1 MLSYMLVKSASQTV
15 FWSFITIGMY
25 FIVKR
30 LHRRWSFWWLM
41 PLVLTPILVAVMIHV
56 LHVSYQDY
64 FRGTKWLVLLLGPV
78 TVAFAIPIYEQR
90 ALIRKHWPV
99 LLIGVIAGSFTAILS
114 SWALAVLLG
123 LDENLRMS
131 LLPRS
136 ISTPFAMEVS
146 RAIGGTPD
154 LTAIFVIITG
164 ILGAVI
170 GELILMYQS
179 FNSSFARGAFLG
191 VGAHAA
197 GTAQAR
203 KIGHTEGTIA
213 SLAMILV
220 GLLNVLLLP
229 LVIKFLNNA

>member
-1 MLSYMLVKSASQTV
+1 MLVKSATQTV
-15 FWSFITIGMY
+15 FWSFITIGLY
-25 FIVKR
+25 FIVKQ

-41 PLVLTPILVAVMIHV
+41 PLILTPILVAAMIHV

-90 ALIRKHWPV
+90 ALIRKHWLV
-99 LLIGVIAGSFTAILS
+99 LLIGVFAGSFTAILS
-114 SWALAVLLG
+114 SWVLAVLLG
-123 LDENLRMS
+123 LDDNLRLS

-154 LTAIFVIITG
+154 LTAIFVILTG

-170 GELILMYQS
+170 GELILMYLS
-179 FNSSFARGAFLG
+179 FNSSLARGAFLG

-203 KIGHTEGTIA
+203 KIGNTEGTIA

-229 LVIKFLNNA
+229 LISHLLR

>member
-1 MLSYMLVKSASQTV
+1 MFRSILANSATQTV
-15 FWSFITIGMY
+15 FWSLVTIGMY
-25 FIVKR
+25 FLVKQ
-30 LHRRWSFWWLM
+30 LYRRWSFWWLM
-41 PLVLTPILVAVMIHV
+41 PLILAPILVALMLHV
-56 LHVSYQDY
+56 LHVSYHDY

-99 LLIGVIAGSFTAILS
+99 LLIGVIAGSLTSIFS
-114 SWALAVLLG
+114 SWALATLLG
-123 LDENLRMS
+123 LDENLRLS

-146 RAIGGTPD
+146 RVIGGIPD

-164 ILGAVI
+164 ILGAVV
-170 GELILMYQS
+170 GEVILTWLS
-179 FNSSFARGAFLG
+179 LNSSLARGAFFG

-213 SLAMILV
+213 SVAMILV
-220 GLLNVLLLP
+220 GLLNVFLLP
-229 LVIKFLNNA
+229 LLSPLLK

>member
-1 MLSYMLVKSASQTV
+1 MFRHLLTNSATHTV
-15 FWSFITIGMY
+15 FWSFITISLY
-25 FIVKR
+25 FIVKQMY
-30 LHRRWSFWWLM
+30 RRWSFWWLM
-41 PLVLTPILVAVMIHV
+41 PLILTPLLIAVMIHL

-64 FRGTKWLVLLLGPV
+64 FRGTQWLVLLLGPA

-90 ALIRKHWPV
+90 MLIRKHWPV
-99 LLIGVIAGSFTAILS
+99 LSIGVITGSLTAIIS

-123 LDENLRMS
+123 LDENLRLS

-136 ISTPFAMEVS
+136 ISTPFAIEVS

-170 GELILMYQS
+170 GELILMYVS
-179 FNSSFARGAFLG
+179 FNSSLARGAFLG

-203 KIGHTEGTIA
+203 KIGQTEGTIA

-229 LVIKFLNNA
+229 FIRYFLK

>member
-1 MLSYMLVKSASQTV
+1 MLVKSATQTV
-15 FWSFITIGMY
+15 FWSFITIGLY
-25 FIVKR
+25 FIVKQ

-41 PLVLTPILVAVMIHV
+41 PLILTPILVATMIHV

-90 ALIRKHWPV
+90 ALIRKHWLV
-99 LLIGVIAGSFTAILS
+99 LLIGVFAGSFTAILS
-114 SWALAVLLG
+114 SWVLAVLLG
-123 LDENLRMS
+123 LDDNLRLS

-154 LTAIFVIITG
+154 LTAIFVILTG

-170 GELILMYQS
+170 GELILMYLS
-179 FNSSFARGAFLG
+179 FNSSLARGAFLG

-203 KIGHTEGTIA
+203 KIGNTEGTIA

-229 LVIKFLNNA
+229 LISHLLR

>member
-1 MLSYMLVKSASQTV
+1 MLSLMLVKSATQTV
-15 FWSFITIGMY
+15 FWSFITIGLY
-25 FIVKR
+25 FIVKQ

-41 PLVLTPILVAVMIHV
+41 PLILTPILVATMIHV

-90 ALIRKHWPV
+90 ALIRKHWLV
-99 LLIGVIAGSFTAILS
+99 LLIGVFAGSFTAILS
-114 SWALAVLLG
+114 SWVLAVLLG
-123 LDENLRMS
+123 LDDNLRLS

-154 LTAIFVIITG
+154 LTAIFVILTG

-170 GELILMYQS
+170 GELILMYLS
-179 FNSSFARGAFLG
+179 FNSSLARGAFLG

-203 KIGHTEGTIA
+203 KIGNTEGTIA

-229 LVIKFLNNA
+229 LISHLLR